1 MDTSTDQFKEELDR
15 LKSKYR
21 KEALRAVTAADAD
34 GHARGVSEVRE
45 AAERKIAK
53 WKAIAE
59 AVTSNDNG
67 HSKPV
72 LLVQHIVE
80 QIYKDM
86 KHEFTKDAEINLTKI
101 KVSFF
106 NNDMQLL
113 LALTAAYTFL

>member
-21 KEALRAVTAADAD
+21 KEALRAVAAADAD
-34 GHARGVSEVRE
+34 GHARGVSEVKE

-86 KHEFTKDAEINLTKI
+86 KHEFTKDTEINLTKI
-101 KVSFF
+101 KVRFLSR
-106 NNDMQLL
+106 
-113 LALTAAYTFL
+113 LTSLSASS